1 MSAVGVADIR
11 LDQPTVFSNI
21 WRIIYRAAEN
31 GSVPLLTSG
40 FSVSYLTV

>member
-1 MSAVGVADIR
+1 MSAVGDADIR

-21 WRIIYRAAEN
+21 WRIIYEN
-31 GSVPLLTSG
+31 RSVPLLTSG